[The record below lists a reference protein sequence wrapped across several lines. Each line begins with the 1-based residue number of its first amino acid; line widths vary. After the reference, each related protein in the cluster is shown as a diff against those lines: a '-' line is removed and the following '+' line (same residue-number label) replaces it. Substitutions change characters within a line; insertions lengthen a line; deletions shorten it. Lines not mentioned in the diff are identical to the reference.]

1 MDVKDVLDGIVQE
14 NAVDNPSESLG
25 GQTSGDSTES
35 IGLTESSILLTDP
48 GDYIG
53 EDGLLYC
60 GNCHTR
66 KQRSIFWPL
75 SGKEMV
81 VSVLC
86 RCGEECK
93 EREEAENRRKEEM
106 DRIKRAK
113 GICIHDRAL
122 LECTF
127 ERMTAFCHS

>member
-1 MDVKDVLDGIVQE
+1 MEVKDVLDGIIE
-14 NAVDNPSESLG
+14 KEADDG
-25 GQTSGDSTES
+25 
-35 IGLTESSILLTDP
+35 ILITDP

-75 SGKEMV
+75 SGKEMI

-86 RCGEECK
+86 KCGEERREK
-93 EREEAENRRKEEM
+93 EEAEIRRKEEM

-113 GICIHDRAL
+113 APASMTGHFLSAPL
-122 LECTF
+122 K
-127 ERMTAFCHS
+127 RMTVCCHS